1 MIDLVETREALEKA
15 VAEDAEATTL
25 RETLRALRAQAATE
39 RSALES
45 VRGRHRR
52 EEEDVERL
60 DDLGLT
66 SLASLFRGSRS
77 ADLRRE
83 RAEEEAA
90 RADLKAAL
98 ARLQA
103 VEAQAEEVDRRLA
116 RLGDTGTT
124 REAAADTHAR
134 ALVAGG
140 GPEGAAVAAVMTE
153 LDEADAAVTELAR
166 VRDAGARA
174 VAALDG
180 ARRELGSAGS
190 WSTFD
195 AFGGGELVGSAAK
208 HQRMEG
214 AGRFI
219 VEAQDAFF
227 DFASAVRDPGPV
239 TRLRPDLGVG
249 SVRAGLD
256 IWLDDPVSDWTVHR
270 SISRS
275 AEQVEAAATFVRD
288 ALARTLQEQSALEAR
303 RLELR
308 EQRDALLSPR
318 G

>member
-1 MIDLVETREALEKA
+1 METRETLDRA

-25 RETLRALRAQAATE
+25 RAKLRALRAQAATE
-39 RSALES
+39 RSSLEA

-52 EEEDVERL
+52 EEEDVDRL
-60 DDLGLT
+60 DGLGLT
-66 SLASLFRGSRS
+66 SLTSLLRGSRS

-90 RADLKAAL
+90 RADLKSAL
-98 ARLQA
+98 ARLQT
-103 VEAQAEEVDRRLA
+103 VETQAEEVDRRLA
-116 RLGDTGTT
+116 RLGDTATT
-124 REAAADTHAR
+124 REAAADAHAR
-134 ALVAGG
+134 ALVAVGG
-140 GPEGAAVAAVMTE
+140 LEGAAVAAVLTE
-153 LDEADAAVTELAR
+153 LDEADAAVRELTR

-174 VAALDG
+174 ATALDG
-180 ARRELGSAGS
+180 ARRELERAGS

-195 AFGGGELVGSAAK
+195 AFGGGELIGSAAK

-219 VEAQDAFF
+219 VDAQDAFF

-249 SVRAGLD
+249 SVRSGLD
-256 IWLDDPVSDWTVHR
+256 IWLDDPVSDRTVHR
-270 SISRS
+270 SIART

-288 ALARTLQEQSALEAR
+288 ALARTLQEQAALEAR
-303 RLELR
+303 CLELR
-308 EQRDALLSPR
+308 ERRDALLSPR

>member
-1 MIDLVETREALEKA
+1 MIDLVETKEALDRA
-15 VAEDAEATTL
+15 IAEDAEATTL
-25 RETLRALRAQAATE
+25 RATLPALRAQARSE
-39 RSALES
+39 RSALEA
-45 VRGRHRR
+45 VRGRHDR
-52 EEEDVERL
+52 EEADVDRL
-60 DDLGLT
+60 DGLGLT
-66 SLASLFRGSRS
+66 SLTSLVRGSRS

-116 RLGDTGTT
+116 RLGDTATT
-124 REAAADTHAR
+124 LEAAADTHAR

-140 GPEGAAVAAVMTE
+140 GPVGAAVAAVLTE
-153 LDEADAAVTELAR
+153 LDEADAAVTELTR

-174 VAALDG
+174 AAALDG
-180 ARRELGSAGS
+180 ARRELGAAGR

-195 AFGGGELVGSAAK
+195 AFGGGDVVGSAAK

-270 SISRS
+270 SITSS

-288 ALARTLQEQSALEAR
+288 ALMVTMQEQTALEAR

-308 EQRDALLSPR
+308 ERRDALLSPR